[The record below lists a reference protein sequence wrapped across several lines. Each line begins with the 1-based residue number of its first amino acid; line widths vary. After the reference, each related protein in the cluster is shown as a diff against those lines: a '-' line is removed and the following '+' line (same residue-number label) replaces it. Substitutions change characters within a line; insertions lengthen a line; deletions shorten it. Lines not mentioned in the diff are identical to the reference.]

1 MQEQISS
8 DEIIK
13 GIRNRLKDLKKLIV
27 TDLDGTLLDNNSQL
41 PQEYVEQIK
50 ELLSPEVK
58 MTIASG
64 RGYPSVK
71 TFADRFPI
79 DVPVICEAGAV
90 VVDPV
95 TEHIIYQQFLEED
108 VVKAIAEHL
117 ARKKYRCNFYLYQ
130 GNNMICYKK
139 PDVALF
145 TDKEPA
151 PVVNTDFSDIPKE
164 AMVDVRKVSI
174 ILEEEYLNQLKEELR
189 ALLGDRI
196 NVMRADDGCLDIMAI
211 GVTKGSALKHML
223 DICGIDPSHVMA
235 IGDNESD
242 ATMFDVV
249 KFSVAV
255 ANADDFTKSK
265 ASFVTASNEDKGVL
279 LAIKRFLEAEQ
290 ND

>member
-1 MQEQISS
+1 MQEQISN
-8 DEIIK
+8 DKILED
-13 GIRNRLKDLKKLIV
+13 IRDRFKHIKKLIV
-27 TDLDGTLLDNNSQL
+27 TDLDGTLLNNNSEL
-41 PQEYVEQIK
+41 PQEYVEEIK
-50 ELLSPEVK
+50 GMLSPEVK
-58 MTIASG
+58 LTIASG

-95 TEHIIYQQFLEED
+95 TEEIIYQQFIEED
-108 VVKAIAEHL
+108 VVKAIIDHL
-117 ARKKYRCNFYLYQ
+117 VRKRYRCNLYLYR
-130 GNNMICYKK
+130 GNSMICYKR
-139 PDVALF
+139 PEVPVF
-145 TDKEPA
+145 TEKEPA
-151 PVVNTDFSDIPKE
+151 PVVNTDLSDIPPE
-164 AMVDVRKVSI
+164 AIVGVRKVSI

-189 ALLGDRI
+189 ELLGDKI
-196 NVMRADDGCLDIMAI
+196 DVMRADDGCLDIMAI
-211 GVTKGSALKHML
+211 GVTKGSALQHML
-223 DICGIDPSHVMA
+223 QICGIDPEHVLA

-265 ASFVTASNEDKGVL
+265 ASFVTSSNEDKGVL
-279 LAIKRFLEAEQ
+279 LAIKRFLEAQ